1 MSNLKARI
9 SDIRK
14 LSPTVKLVEIDLGG
28 QSFVFQ
34 PGQWV
39 QLGLNSRGSI
49 QNAAF
54 SITST
59 PNGRNAIEIAVKR
72 IERIATSLF
81 IHDELKVGDDVTIS
95 DAQGDTVLPDNM
107 EKNQPMVFIAGGTG
121 ITPFVSMLRKI
132 YSTDHHFTATLL
144 YSVTNSDECL
154 FYDELSEMTQSFE
167 NFQFLLTTTR
177 EPVHHA
183 DFFGRI
189 NSEMLKRTGL
199 DHNAQ
204 FYLCGPPQMVDDI
217 AALLE
222 DLGVAPQHI
231 HYDKWW

>member
-1 MSNLKARI
+1 MSYLKATI
-9 SDIRK
+9 SNIQK
-14 LSPTVKLVEIDLGG
+14 LSPSVKLVEIDLGG
-28 QSFVFQ
+28 QSFVYQ

-39 QLGLNSRGSI
+39 QLELNTGGSN

-59 PNGRNAIEIAVKR
+59 PNGRSAIEIAVKR
-72 IERIATSLF
+72 VERIATSLF

-95 DAQGDTVLPDNM
+95 RAQGDTVLPQDITQ
-107 EKNQPMVFIAGGTG
+107 NQPMVFIAGGTG

-132 YSTDHHFTATLL
+132 YSMDRHFSSTLL

-154 FYDELSEMTQSFE
+154 FYEELSEMKQSYE

-177 EPVHHA
+177 EAAHHA
-183 DFFGRI
+183 DFYGRI

-204 FYLCGPPQMVDDI
+204 FYLCGPPKMVDDI

-222 DLGVAPQHI
+222 DLGVAPHHI